1 MRTDINVYLE
11 RIKLMDVKPNYSELA
26 RRFNCDRRT
35 IKNHFENSMKERK
48 PQNKGSKLN
57 DYKEIINEKV
67 DLGANG
73 VSIFKFIQKR
83 GYMGKYTI
91 LREYIKNYKGE
102 KTKKATIRIETTPGL
117 QAQLDWKENLK
128 LFSKH
133 GELFSINVFLLVLGY
148 SRKKYIEL
156 TINREQQTLFNC
168 LINAFNFFQ
177 GVPHEIWVDNMKT
190 IVNQHKFNA
199 SGPIYNERFQT
210 FSKDMGFETI
220 ACRPYRPQT
229 KGKVE
234 TVAKLMNRLLVF
246 NNEFE
251 TLEDLTHIVNEF
263 LSEINNEVS
272 QATNKIPNQLYEKEK
287 EHLLPLPNE
296 SIMKSYLEKPI
307 FRKVSHESMIE
318 YKGNKY
324 SVPVKYLYEYVEIKV
339 IEDILHIYYNKNQIA
354 CHKISSNTFNYQYD
368 HVKEIL
374 RSDAFKFKS
383 DDELDIYIRNNLNLM
398 DKI

>member
-83 GYMGKYTI
+83 GYTGKYTI

-102 KTKKATIRIETTPGL
+102 KNKKATIRIETTPGL

-148 SRKKYIEL
+148 SRK
-156 TINREQQTLFNC
+156 
-168 LINAFNFFQ
+168 
-177 GVPHEIWVDNMKT
+177 
-190 IVNQHKFNA
+190 
-199 SGPIYNERFQT
+199 
-210 FSKDMGFETI
+210 
-220 ACRPYRPQT
+220 
-229 KGKVE
+229 
-234 TVAKLMNRLLVF
+234 
-246 NNEFE
+246 
-251 TLEDLTHIVNEF
+251 
-263 LSEINNEVS
+263 
-272 QATNKIPNQLYEKEK
+272 
-287 EHLLPLPNE
+287 
-296 SIMKSYLEKPI
+296 SI
-307 FRKVSHESMIE
+307 
-318 YKGNKY
+318 
-324 SVPVKYLYEYVEIKV
+324 
-339 IEDILHIYYNKNQIA
+339 
-354 CHKISSNTFNYQYD
+354 
-368 HVKEIL
+368 
-374 RSDAFKFKS
+374 
-383 DDELDIYIRNNLNLM
+383 LN
-398 DKI
+398 